1 MNSEQKLF
9 EKIATQ
15 VYHIRVQIL
24 VGKCPLCNTVILTLQ
39 VISTKMGWTTLQDT
53 CIKAHTQFCSKS
65 TTVDFGEQ
73 LEPFSYPS
81 FRLD

>member
-1 MNSEQKLF
+1 MNSEQKLL

-39 VISTKMGWTTLQDT
+39 VISTKINNSSGYL
-53 CIKAHTQFCSKS
+53 H
-65 TTVDFGEQ
+65 
-73 LEPFSYPS
+73 
-81 FRLD
+81 